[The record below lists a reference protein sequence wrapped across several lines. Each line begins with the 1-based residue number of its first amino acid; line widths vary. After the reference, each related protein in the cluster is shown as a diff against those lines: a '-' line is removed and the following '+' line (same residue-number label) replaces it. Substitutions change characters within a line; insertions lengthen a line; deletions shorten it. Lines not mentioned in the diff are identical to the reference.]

1 MSRIGNQPIP
11 VPSGVNVRLDDNIV
25 YVEGSKAKL
34 SKKLP
39 PLVQLKIENDV
50 LNVVRDNE
58 TKEARAM
65 HGLTR
70 SLIAGM
76 VIGVTDGF
84 KKQLEIIGVG
94 YRAQVQGQK
103 LNMSLG
109 YSHPIEY
116 AIPEGITV
124 TIENNT
130 QITVEGADKQLVGE
144 VAAVIRRYRKP
155 EPYKGKGIRYLG
167 EHIIMKEGKTV
178 G

>member
-11 VPSGVNVRLDDNIV
+11 VPSGVKVSLDNNIV
-25 YVEGSKAKL
+25 LVEGAKAKL
-34 SKKLP
+34 TKELP
-39 PLVQLKIENDV
+39 PLVKLNIEDT
-50 LNVVRDNE
+50 VVTVTRDNDS
-58 TKEARAM
+58 KEARAM

-70 SLIAGM
+70 SLINSM

-94 YRAQVQGQK
+94 YKAEVKGSK
-103 LNMSLG
+103 LVLTLG

-116 AIPEGITV
+116 IIPEGITV
-124 TIENNT
+124 AVENNT
-130 QITVEGADKQLVGE
+130 QITVTGADKQMVGE
-144 VAAVIRRYRKP
+144 TAAIIRRYRKP

-167 EHIIMKEGKTV
+167 EHVIMKEGKTV

>member
-11 VPSGVNVRLDDNIV
+11 VPSGVKVSLDNNIV
-25 YVEGSKAKL
+25 LVEGAKAKL
-34 SKKLP
+34 TKELP
-39 PLVQLKIENDV
+39 PLVKLNIEDTV
-50 LNVVRDNE
+50 ITVTRDNDS
-58 TKEARAM
+58 KEARAM

-70 SLIAGM
+70 SLINSM
-76 VIGVTDGF
+76 VIGVTEGF

-94 YRAQVQGQK
+94 YKAEVKGNK
-103 LNMSLG
+103 LVLTLG

-116 AIPEGITV
+116 IIPEGITV
-124 TIENNT
+124 AVENNT
-130 QITVEGADKQLVGE
+130 QITVTGADKQMVGE
-144 VAAVIRRYRKP
+144 TSAIIRRYRKP

>member
-11 VPSGVNVRLDDNIV
+11 VPSGVKVSLDNNIV
-25 YVEGSKAKL
+25 LVEGAKAKL
-34 SKKLP
+34 TKELP
-39 PLVQLKIENDV
+39 PLVKLKIEDEV
-50 LNVVRDNE
+50 LTVTRDNE
-58 TKEARAM
+58 TKQARAM

-70 SLIAGM
+70 SLIASM
-76 VIGVTDGF
+76 VIGVTEGF

-94 YRAQVQGQK
+94 YKAQVQGSK
-103 LNMSLG
+103 LVLTLG

-116 AIPEGITV
+116 NIPEGVTV
-124 TIENNT
+124 AVENNT
-130 QITVEGADKQLVGE
+130 QLTVTGADKQMVGE
-144 VAAVIRRYRKP
+144 TAAIIRRYRKP

>member
-11 VPSGVNVRLDDNIV
+11 VPSGVKVSLDNNIV
-25 YVEGSKAKL
+25 LVEGAKAKL
-34 SKKLP
+34 TKELP
-39 PLVQLKIENDV
+39 PRVKLTIED
-50 LNVVRDNE
+50 NVVKVTRDNE

-70 SLIAGM
+70 SLINSM

-94 YRAQVQGQK
+94 YKAQVQGTK
-103 LNMSLG
+103 LNLTLG
-109 YSHPIEY
+109 YSHPIQYE
-116 AIPEGITV
+116 IPEGVTV
-124 TIENNT
+124 VVENNT
-130 QITVEGADKQLVGE
+130 QLTVTGADKQMVGE
-144 VAAVIRRYRKP
+144 TSAIIRRYRKP

-167 EHIIMKEGKTV
+167 ERIIMKEGKTV

>member
-11 VPSGVNVRLDDNIV
+11 VPSGVKVRLDDNIV

-39 PLVQLKIENDV
+39 PMVQLKVGDDV
-50 LNVVRDNE
+50 LNVTRDNE

-65 HGLTR
+65 HGLAR

-94 YRAQVQGQK
+94 YKAQIQGQK
-103 LNMSLG
+103 LNMALG

-116 AIPEGITV
+116 TIPEGVTV

-130 QITVEGADKQLVGE
+130 QITVVGADKQMVGE
-144 VAAVIRRYRKP
+144 VAAIIRRYRKP

>member
-11 VPSGVNVRLDDNIV
+11 VPSGVKVRLDDNIV

-39 PLVQLKIENDV
+39 PMVQLKIEDEV
-50 LNVVRDNE
+50 LNVTRDNE

-65 HGLTR
+65 HGLAR

-76 VIGVTDGF
+76 VLGVTDGF

-103 LNMSLG
+103 LNMNLG

-116 AIPEGITV
+116 KIPDGITV

-130 QITVEGADKQLVGE
+130 QITVEGADKQMVGE